1 MMGKGLWTRWLTGAL
16 LLAGAVLLIGGTAAG
31 AQVAATEETR
41 KASADSLLHIGFG
54 GSRRAF
60 VRMEEGAA
68 TRVVV
73 TNRSERTVTQVSAQ
87 VTVQGRRATH
97 TLGDLATGAERT
109 LDVEIDTR
117 LRADE
122 YELVV
127 GVSGELG
134 AQAVEAAGSRILTIV
149 PRPLERMPV
158 VMWGGGDVATLNDIG
173 FTHKLVWLADYGR
186 VWEAGTPAAS
196 LPPEQ
201 VAERGEML
209 DELLVHDLGGVVYLY
224 PGRWV
229 MRTDSLAIL
238 YDRVDRAGELRGH
251 DNVCASFPEIQAF
264 AYNVGASVAQAY
276 GDRPGLQASL
286 IHSEIRD
293 ATDLCFHDHDR
304 AAYQA
309 TAGSGIPREAVG
321 KGGVRYSSVQGFP
334 ADRVVPDDHPL
345 LTFYRWFWKDG
356 DGWNPLHTQV
366 HRGLKSTGRDDL
378 WTFFDPAVRVPSVWG
393 SGGDVDIV
401 SQWTYSYPDPIKI
414 GQATDEL
421 FAMADG
427 AGHEQQ
433 VMKMTQVIWYRSQTA
448 PDLPEDEE
456 ARAPWER
463 DLPDA
468 RFITISPDHLREA
481 FWSKLSRPIRGI
493 MYHGWGS
500 LVPAEHG
507 SYRHTNPQTRQV
519 LTELVRDVVRPLG
532 PTLLQVPD
540 APADVAVLESFASQ
554 MFASRGTS
562 GWSGS
567 WEADMHLILQW
578 AQLQPRI
585 LFDETV
591 IRDGLDGYQV
601 LVMPSCDVL
610 TEGVAAAVARFQ
622 QRGGIVVADEH
633 LTPRVVP
640 DILVESRKRTGRA
653 QADKA
658 ALMDK
663 ARALREE
670 LDPFYARYVD
680 SSNPEVV
687 VRCRRYGDS
696 DYLFAVNDKRT
707 YGTYVGHHG
716 KVMELGLP
724 SASELFIRRQA
735 AAAYDLVAQRAVPL
749 RPSGEGVALDVE
761 LGSGGGAVYLIV
773 DRAIDQVVLK
783 APREAW
789 LGERVQIEAVVADR
803 RGRAVDAAVP
813 MRLDILDPTG
823 REAEGSGWY
832 GARDGALAVSLDLA
846 VNDQPGRWSV
856 RVRELASGLEAERTI
871 DVGP

>member
-1 MMGKGLWTRWLTGAL
+1 MRRLMGWSIP
-16 LLAGAVLLIGGTAAG
+16 LAGAMLLACGTVTAA
-31 AQVAATEETR
+31 QEP
-41 KASADSLLHIGFG
+41 ASAPADSLLEIGFG

-73 TNRSERTVTQVSAQ
+73 ANRSGQTMAQVSAQ
-87 VTVQGRRATH
+87 VTVQGRSAAFD
-97 TLGDLATGAERT
+97 LGHLAPG
-109 LDVEIDTR
+109 VEKSLSIEVDTR
-117 LRADE
+117 LRPDD
-122 YELVV
+122 YGLVATASGLL
-127 GVSGELG
+127 GVE
-134 AQAVEAAGSRILTIV
+134 AVEATASRSLAIV

-158 VMWGGGDVATLNDIG
+158 VMWGGGDVTTLSDIG
-173 FTHKLVWLADYGR
+173 FTHRLVWLADYGR
-186 VWEAGTPAAS
+186 VWEAGRPTTGFPA
-196 LPPEQ
+196 EQ
-201 VAERGEML
+201 VAERGELL
-209 DELLVHDLGGVVYLY
+209 DELLVHGLGAAAYLF

-229 MRTDSLAIL
+229 MRNDSLAAL
-238 YDRVDRAGELRGH
+238 YDRVDRAGQGRGH
-251 DNVCASFPEIQAF
+251 DNVCASFPQIQAF
-264 AYNVGASVAQAY
+264 AYNVGASVAQTY

-293 ATDLCFHDHDR
+293 ATDLCFHEHDS
-304 AAYQA
+304 AAYRA
-309 TAGSGIPREAVG
+309 LAGCGIPREAVG
-321 KGGVRYSSVQGFP
+321 KGGVRYSSIRGFP

-345 LTFYRWFWKDG
+345 LTYYRWFWKNG

-366 HRGLKSTGRDDL
+366 DRGLKSTGRDDL

-393 SGGDVDIV
+393 SGGGVDIV

-427 AGHEQQ
+427 ADGDQQ

-456 ARAPWER
+456 ARAQWEL
-463 DLPDA
+463 DIPDA
-468 RFITISPDHLREA
+468 RFITISPDHAREA

-519 LTELVRDVVRPLG
+519 LTELVHDVVRPLG
-532 PTLLQVPD
+532 PALLQVPD
-540 APADVAVLESFASQ
+540 GPSEVAVLESFASQ
-554 MFASRGTS
+554 AFASRGTS

-585 LFDETV
+585 LYDETV
-591 IRDGLDGYQV
+591 VRDGLDGYEV

-610 TEGVAAAVARFQ
+610 TEAVAAEVARFQ
-622 QRGGIVVADEH
+622 ERGGLIVADEY
-633 LTPRVVP
+633 LAPRIVP
-640 DILVESRKRTGRA
+640 DILVESRRRTGQA
-653 QADKA
+653 DADKA

-663 ARALREE
+663 ARALRQE
-670 LDPFYARYVD
+670 LDPFYARYSE

-696 DYLFAVNDKRT
+696 DYVFAVNDQRT

-716 KVMELGLP
+716 KVMEQGLP
-724 SASELFIRRQA
+724 SAAQVSVRRQA
-735 AAAYDLVAQRAVPL
+735 AVAYDLVAHQPVPL
-749 RPSGEGVALDVE
+749 RPSGEGVAFDIE
-761 LGSGGGAVYLIV
+761 LGPGGGAVYLIA
-773 DRAIDQVVLK
+773 DRAIDGVSLTV
-783 APREAW
+783 PGEAR
-789 LGERVQIEAVVADR
+789 LGESVAIEAVAADR
-803 RGRAVDAAVP
+803 TGRAVDAAVP
-813 MRLDILDPTG
+813 MRLDVVDPTG

-832 GARDGALAVSLDLA
+832 GARDGVLAVSLDLA
-846 VNDQPGRWSV
+846 TNDRPGQWTV
-856 RVRELASGLEAERTI
+856 RVQELASGLVSERMI
-871 DVGP
+871 EVGP